1 MTNQCAQVGP
11 RGGQCRRKA
20 DAFLD
25 FCPKHNQ
32 MVQDGISLRCWKCS
46 GVVPTTT
53 KRARAHRTEEV

>member
-1 MTNQCAQVGP
+1 MTNQCAQIGP

-25 FCPKHNQ
+25 FCPRHNQ
-32 MVQDGISLRCWKCS
+32 MVQDGISLRCLKCH

-53 KRARAHRTEEV
+53 NRTEEV